1 MSIPM
6 KRKALS
12 VFILSATLILPTQV
26 SSFAASTA
34 NPYGAAAIDPPAA
47 SEVILTISR
56 KGKVKNYRFA
66 DLLKIKSSTIT
77 IHEPFVKKDQSFLAI
92 PLTTIFATVG
102 ISGTEKVETKALNDY
117 IYANTAKSFV
127 DAKGY
132 LAIKRNGEPIPYDQ
146 GGPIRIIF
154 PNSSKWSTFLDPWN
168 WSLMSISVK

>member
-1 MSIPM
+1 MQ
-6 KRKALS
+6 RKVLS
-12 VFILSATLILPTQV
+12 VFILSAALILPTQI
-26 SSFAASTA
+26 SSFASSTA

-47 SEVILTISR
+47 SEVILTVSR
-56 KGKVKNYRFA
+56 NGKVKKYRFA
-66 DLLKIKSSTIT
+66 DLLKIKSTTIT
-77 IHEPFVKKDQSFLAI
+77 IHEPFVKKDQDFLAI
-92 PLTTIFATVG
+92 PLTSIFATVG
-102 ISGTEKVETKALNDY
+102 ILGIDKVETRALNDY
-117 IYANTAKSFV
+117 IYANTAKSFI